1 MYEFARVC
9 VSVLV
14 LAAASLGAGCGF
26 ISEGK
31 FNPDKFWL
39 RGPAESQ

>member
-1 MYEFARVC
+1 MNRFALAFI
-9 VSVLV
+9 SVL
-14 LAAASLGAGCGF
+14 LLGAAGLGAGCGF

-39 RGPAESQ
+39 KGPGESQ